1 MCIMLADVLV
11 LCNMFEQSIAFPV
24 ALLIGWLNGMGYSG
38 AGIFTGAIYADCMEY
53 DELYSGK
60 RREAQYDATWVRCAV
75 ECTKL
80 VWLWLAPADIHL
92 VLAENIRRHCLCVL
106 QWHPVC
112 SLCFCW

>member
-60 RREAQYDATWVRCAV
+60 RREAQYDATWVSV
-75 ECTKL
+75 L
-80 VWLWLAPADIHL
+80 SSAPSCGLHAADTHL

-112 SLCFCW
+112 SLCFGW